1 MEKWQQRL
9 NETWHFYKRTL
20 TLVARGSKLYYT
32 WCFFLMAIIATG
44 FLFYMRQHDVGL
56 IATKMNDQVSWGL
69 YIANFTYLVGAAAAA
84 VLLVIPSYV
93 YHFKPIKEIVV
104 LGELF
109 AASSIVMAILFVMV
123 DLGRL
128 DRFWHMLPVMGRM
141 NFPQS
146 LLAWDVLALNGY
158 LFLNLLIPIYLL
170 VKFYYRKEPNWKFIL
185 PFILVS
191 IPMAVA
197 IHTVTAFLY
206 NGLPARPFWNASIL
220 APRFLASAFCS
231 GPAIIII
238 IFQIIRRVSVHQI
251 EIEDSALFKIAELI
265 AYAMFLN
272 LFLLSAEIFK
282 EYYSQT
288 VHIASFR
295 YLFEGLHGH
304 RELVPWIWSAMTM
317 NVIAFFIFL
326 IPQTRKRLTTLNLG
340 CLLVIIGVWIEK
352 GPGFVI
358 PGFVPDP
365 LGEIY
370 EYLPNLLEL
379 MVSFGIWATGL
390 LVFTFLMKVAIPIEA
405 GEFSHVSYIEGSFRR
420 QEEDQAWRTGSF
432 RKI

>member
-1 MEKWQQRL
+1 MEKLRETL
-9 NETWHFYKRTL
+9 NETWHFYKKTL
-20 TLVARGSKLYYT
+20 ILVAQGSKAYYG
-32 WCFFLMAIIATG
+32 WCFLLLAIIIVG
-44 FLFYMRQHDVGL
+44 FLSYLKQHEVGL
-56 IATKMNDQVSWGL
+56 IATNMNDQVSWGL

-109 AASSIVMAILFVMV
+109 AASAVVMAILFVMV

-128 DRFWHMLPVMGRM
+128 DRFWHMLPFIGSM

-170 VKFYYRKEPNWKFIL
+170 VKYYYRKDPNWKFIL
-185 PFILVS
+185 PFILAS
-191 IPMAVA
+191 IPWAVS

-238 IFQIIRRVSVHQI
+238 IFQIIRKVSVHNI
-251 EIEDSALFKIAELI
+251 EVEDEALFKISELI

-272 LFLLSAEIFK
+272 LFLLSAELYK

-288 VHIASFR
+288 VHIASFK
-295 YLFEGLHGH
+295 YLFEGLHDH
-304 RELVPWIWSAMTM
+304 QQLVPWIWAAMTM

-326 IPQTRKRLTTLNLG
+326 IPQTRKRLVTLNIG
-340 CLLVIIGVWIEK
+340 CLLIIIGVWIEK

-370 EYLPNLLEL
+370 EYIPNLLEL

-390 LVFTFLMKVAIPIEA
+390 LMFTLLMKVAIPIVTGKFTHSE
-405 GEFSHVSYIEGSFRR
+405 Y
-420 QEEDQAWRTGSF
+420 EE
-432 RKI
+432 KISAFKTLLKKSIG

>member
-1 MEKWQQRL
+1 MEALQNTLR
-9 NETWHFYKRTL
+9 ETWHFYRRTL
-20 TLVARGSKLYYT
+20 TLVAKGGKVYYA
-32 WCFFLMAIIATG
+32 WCSLLLVIIFVG
-44 FLFYMRQHDVGL
+44 LVFYLRQHDAGL
-56 IATKMNDQVSWGL
+56 IATHMNDQVSWGL

-123 DLGRL
+123 DLGRI
-128 DRFWHMLPVMGRM
+128 DRFWHLIPFVGSM

-170 VKFYYRKEPNWKFIL
+170 IKFYYHKEPNWKFIL
-185 PFILVS
+185 PFILLS

-231 GPAIIII
+231 GPAIIIL
-238 IFQIIRRVSVHQI
+238 IFQIIRKVSTVKL
-251 EIEDSALFKIAELI
+251 EDEALFKISELI
-265 AYAMFLN
+265 GYAMFLN
-272 LFLLSAEIFK
+272 LFLLASELYK
-282 EYYSQT
+282 EYYSHT
-288 VHIASFR
+288 VHIEAFE
-295 YLFEGLHGH
+295 YLFQGLHGH
-304 RELVPWIWSAMTM
+304 NQLVPWIWTAMAM
-317 NVIAFFIFL
+317 NVTAFIIFL
-326 IPQTRKRLTTLNLG
+326 IPATRKRLLTLNLG
-340 CLLVIIGVWIEK
+340 CLLIIIGVWIEK

-365 LGEIY
+365 LGEIF
-370 EYLPNLLEL
+370 EYVPNLLEL

-390 LVFTFLMKVAIPIEA
+390 LIFTLLMKVAIPIET
-405 GEFSHVSYIEGSFRR
+405 GEFTHVGYVERTHR
-420 QEEDQAWRTGSF
+420 VEEERQAWKQISSGKF
-432 RKI
+432 

>member
-1 MEKWQQRL
+1 MGKLQELLKD
-9 NETWHFYKRTL
+9 TWDFYRKTL
-20 TLVARGSKLYYT
+20 TLVATGSKLYYA
-32 WCFFLMAIIATG
+32 WCFLLLAIVIAG
-44 FLFYMRQHDVGL
+44 FIFYLKQHEVGL
-56 IATKMNDQVSWGL
+56 IATNMNDQVSWGL

-84 VLLVIPSYV
+84 VLLVVPSYV

-109 AASSIVMAILFVMV
+109 AASSVMMAILFVMV

-128 DRFWHMLPVMGRM
+128 DRFWHMLPFIGSM

-146 LLAWDVLALNGY
+146 LLAWDVIALNGY
-158 LFLNLLIPIYLL
+158 LILNIFIPVYLL
-170 VKFYYRKEPNWKFIL
+170 VNFYYRKKPNWKFIL
-185 PFILVS
+185 PFILLS
-191 IPMAVA
+191 IPWAVG

-238 IFQIIRRVSVHQI
+238 IFQIIRKVSDI
-251 EIEDSALFKIAELI
+251 KLEDEALFKIAELI

-272 LFLLSAEIFK
+272 LFLLGSELYK
-282 EYYSQT
+282 EYYSHS
-288 VHIASFR
+288 VHMAPVE

-304 RELVPWIWSAMTM
+304 NLLVPWIWAAMAM
-317 NVIAFFIFL
+317 NVIAFFIFM
-326 IPQTRKRLTTLNLG
+326 IPQTRKRLSILNLG
-340 CLLVIIGVWIEK
+340 CLLVIVGVWIEK

-365 LGEIY
+365 LGEIH
-370 EYLPNLLEL
+370 EYIPNLLEL
-379 MVSFGIWATGL
+379 MVSFGIWALGL
-390 LVFTFLMKVAIPIEA
+390 LVFTLLMKVAIPIE
-405 GEFSHVSYIEGSFRR
+405 
-420 QEEDQAWRTGSF
+420 TGNFIHTEYEKEVTALSPH
-432 RKI
+432 

>member
-1 MEKWQQRL
+1 MEKVREIL
-9 NETWHFYKRTL
+9 NETWHFYRRTL
-20 TLVARGSKLYYT
+20 TLVVKGSKLYYA
-32 WCFFLMAIIATG
+32 WCFSLLAIIIAG
-44 FLFYMRQHDVGL
+44 FIFYLKQHEVGL
-56 IATKMNDQVSWGL
+56 IATNMNDQVSWGL

-84 VLLVIPSYV
+84 VLLVVPSYV

-109 AASSIVMAILFVMV
+109 AASSVIMAILFVMV

-128 DRFWHMLPVMGRM
+128 DRFWHMIPFIGKM

-185 PFILVS
+185 PFILLS

-238 IFQIIRRVSVHQI
+238 IFQIIRKVSDFKL
-251 EIEDSALFKIAELI
+251 EDEALFKISELI

-272 LFLLSAEIFK
+272 LFLLGSELYK
-282 EYYSQT
+282 EYYSHSIHMAP
-288 VHIASFR
+288 VE

-304 RELVPWIWSAMTM
+304 NLLVPWIWAAMTM
-317 NVIAFFIFL
+317 NVIAFILFL

-340 CLLVIIGVWIEK
+340 CILIIIGVWIEK

-365 LGEIY
+365 LGEIH
-370 EYLPNLLEL
+370 EYIPNLLEL

-390 LVFTFLMKVAIPIEA
+390 LIFTLLMKVAIPIVSEK
-405 GEFSHVSYIEGSFRR
+405 FSYSKYEKEKAAF
-420 QEEDQAWRTGSF
+420 
-432 RKI
+432 

>member
-1 MEKWQQRL
+1 MEKWQEIL

-20 TLVARGSKLYYT
+20 TLVVTGSKLYYA
-32 WCFFLMAIIATG
+32 WCLSLIAIIIIG
-44 FLFYMRQHDVGL
+44 LLFYMKQHEIGL
-56 IATKMNDQVSWGL
+56 IATNMNDQVSWGL

-128 DRFWHMLPVMGRM
+128 DRVWHMLPVLGSM

-170 VKFYYRKEPNWKFIL
+170 VKFYYRKNPNWKFIL
-185 PFILVS
+185 PFILLS

-238 IFQIIRRVSVHQI
+238 IFQIIRKVSIHHI
-251 EIEDSALFKIAELI
+251 EIEDEALFKISELI

-272 LFLLSAEIFK
+272 LFLLSAELFK

-288 VHIASFR
+288 VHIAAFK

-304 RELVPWIWSAMTM
+304 NQLVPWIWAAMTM

-365 LGEIY
+365 LGEIF

-379 MVSFGIWATGL
+379 TVSFGIWATGL
-390 LVFTFLMKVAIPIEA
+390 LIFTLLMKVAIPIETGA
-405 GEFSHVSYIEGSFRR
+405 FTHTEYEKGMTTFRTR
-420 QEEDQAWRTGSF
+420 
-432 RKI
+432 

>member
-1 MEKWQQRL
+1 M
-9 NETWHFYKRTL
+9 
-20 TLVARGSKLYYT
+20 
-32 WCFFLMAIIATG
+32 
-44 FLFYMRQHDVGL
+44 
-56 IATKMNDQVSWGL
+56 
-69 YIANFTYLVGAAAAA
+69 AAAA
-84 VLLVIPSYV
+84 VLLVIPAYI
-93 YHFKPIKEIVV
+93 YQFKPIKEIVV

-128 DRFWHMLPVMGRM
+128 DRFWHMLPMIGKM
-141 NFPQS
+141 NFPDS

-158 LFLNLLIPIYLL
+158 LFLNILIPVYLL

-185 PFILVS
+185 PFILIS
-191 IPMAVA
+191 IPWAVG

-238 IFQIIRRVSVHQI
+238 IFQIIRKVSAI
-251 EIEDSALFKIAELI
+251 KIEDSALFKIAELI

-272 LFLLSAEIFK
+272 LFLLSSELYK
-282 EYYSQT
+282 EYYSNS
-288 VHIASFR
+288 VHIASFK
-295 YLFEGLHGH
+295 YLFGGLRGH
-304 RELVPWIWSAMTM
+304 NLLVPWIWSAMAM

-326 IPQTRKRLTTLNLG
+326 IPTLRKRMATLNLG
-340 CLLVIIGVWIEK
+340 CLFVIVGVWIEK
-352 GPGFVI
+352 GPGFVV

-365 LGEIY
+365 LGEIH

-379 MVSFGIWATGL
+379 MVSFGIWAVGL
-390 LVFTFLMKVAIPIEA
+390 LMFTLLMKVAIPIET
-405 GEFSHVSYIEGSFRR
+405 GEFAHLKYE
-420 QEEDQAWRTGSF
+420 QETTTF
-432 RKI
+432 

>member
-1 MEKWQQRL
+1 MEKRRDIL

-20 TLVARGSKLYYT
+20 TLVVTGSKLYYA
-32 WCFFLMAIIATG
+32 WCLSLVAIIIIG
-44 FLFYMRQHDVGL
+44 LLFYMKQHETGL
-56 IATKMNDQVSWGL
+56 IATNMNDQVSWGL

-128 DRFWHMLPVMGRM
+128 DRFWHMLPVLGWM

-170 VKFYYRKEPNWKFIL
+170 VKFYYRKNPNWKFIL
-185 PFILVS
+185 PFILLS

-238 IFQIIRRVSVHQI
+238 IFQIIRKVSIHHI
-251 EIEDSALFKIAELI
+251 EIEDEALFKISELI

-272 LFLLSAEIFK
+272 LFLLSAELFK

-288 VHIASFR
+288 VHIASFK

-304 RELVPWIWSAMTM
+304 NQLVPWIWAAMTM

-365 LGEIY
+365 LGEIF

-379 MVSFGIWATGL
+379 TVSFGIWATGL
-390 LVFTFLMKVAIPIEA
+390 LIFTLLMKVAIPIETGA
-405 GEFSHVSYIEGSFRR
+405 FTHTEYEKGIAAFRSR
-420 QEEDQAWRTGSF
+420 
-432 RKI
+432 

>member
-1 MEKWQQRL
+1 
-9 NETWHFYKRTL
+9 
-20 TLVARGSKLYYT
+20 VATGSKMYYA
-32 WCFFLMAIIATG
+32 WCFSLIVIIVVG
-44 FLFYMRQHDVGL
+44 FLFYLKQHEVGL
-56 IATKMNDQVSWGL
+56 IATNMNDQVSWGL

-123 DLGRL
+123 DLGRI
-128 DRFWHMLPVMGRM
+128 DRFWHMIPFIGLM

-185 PFILVS
+185 PFILLS

-238 IFQIIRRVSVHQI
+238 IFQIIRKVSTSKI
-251 EIEDSALFKIAELI
+251 EIEDEALFKISELI

-288 VHIASFR
+288 VHIASFK

-304 RELVPWIWSAMTM
+304 KQLVPWIWAAMTM
-317 NVIAFFIFL
+317 NVVAFIIFL
-326 IPQTRKRLTTLNLG
+326 IPQTRKRITTLNLG
-340 CLLVIIGVWIEK
+340 CFLIIIGVWIEK

-365 LGEIY
+365 LGEIVQ
-370 EYLPNLLEL
+370 YLPNPLEL
-379 MVSFGIWATGL
+379 MISFGIWATGL
-390 LVFTFLMKVAIPIEA
+390 LIFTLLMKVAIPIE
-405 GEFSHVSYIEGSFRR
+405 
-420 QEEDQAWRTGSF
+420 TGKFTHTEYEKEVIAS
-432 RKI
+432 KPY

>member
-1 MEKWQQRL
+1 MEKVREIL
-9 NETWHFYKRTL
+9 NETWHFYRRTL
-20 TLVARGSKLYYT
+20 ILVATGSKLYYA
-32 WCFFLMAIIATG
+32 WCFFLLAIIIMG
-44 FLFYMRQHDVGL
+44 FFFYLKQHEVGL
-56 IATKMNDQVSWGL
+56 IATNMNDQVSWGL

-84 VLLVIPSYV
+84 VLLVVPSYV

-109 AASSIVMAILFVMV
+109 AASSVIMAVLFVMV

-128 DRFWHMLPVMGRM
+128 DRFWHMIPFIGLM

-146 LLAWDVLALNGY
+146 LLAWDVIALNGY
-158 LFLNLLIPIYLL
+158 LVLNIFIPVYLLI
-170 VKFYYRKEPNWKFIL
+170 KFYYRKKPNWKFIL
-185 PFILVS
+185 PFILLS
-191 IPMAVA
+191 IPWAVG

-238 IFQIIRRVSVHQI
+238 IFQIIRKVSDFKL
-251 EIEDSALFKIAELI
+251 EDEALFKISELI

-272 LFLLSAEIFK
+272 LFLLGSELYK
-282 EYYSQT
+282 EYYSHSIHMAP
-288 VHIASFR
+288 VE

-304 RELVPWIWSAMTM
+304 NLLVPWIWAAMTM
-317 NVIAFFIFL
+317 NVIAFTLFL
-326 IPQTRKRLTTLNLG
+326 IPRTRKRLTTLNLG
-340 CLLVIIGVWIEK
+340 CILIIIGVWIEK

-365 LGEIY
+365 LGEIH
-370 EYLPNLLEL
+370 EYIPNLLEL
-379 MVSFGIWATGL
+379 MVSFGIWAIGL
-390 LVFTFLMKVAIPIEA
+390 LIFTLLMKVAIPIVSEK
-405 GEFSHVSYIEGSFRR
+405 FSYSKYEKEKAAF
-420 QEEDQAWRTGSF
+420 
-432 RKI
+432 

>member
-1 MEKWQQRL
+1 MDKLRETL
-9 NETWHFYKRTL
+9 TETWHFYRKTL
-20 TLVARGSKLYYT
+20 ILVGKGSSAYYA
-32 WCFFLMAIIATG
+32 WCFLLLVVTIAG
-44 FLFYMRQHDVGL
+44 FISYLEQHDIGL
-56 IATKMNDQVSWGL
+56 FATNMNDQVSWGL
-69 YIANFTYLVGAAAAA
+69 YIANFTYLVGMAAAAA
-84 VLLVIPSYV
+84 LLVVPSYI

-128 DRFWHMLPVMGRM
+128 DRFWHMLPFIGKM
-141 NFPQS
+141 NFPDS

-158 LFLNLLIPIYLL
+158 LFLNILIPVYLL

-185 PFILVS
+185 PFILIS
-191 IPMAVA
+191 IPWAVG

-238 IFQIIRRVSVHQI
+238 IFQIIRRVSHIKV
-251 EIEDSALFKIAELI
+251 EDEALFKIAELI

-272 LFLLSAEIFK
+272 LFLLSSELYK
-282 EYYSQT
+282 EYYSNS
-288 VHIASFR
+288 VHIASFK
-295 YLFEGLHGH
+295 YLFGGLHGH
-304 RELVPWIWSAMTM
+304 NLLVPWIWSAMAM
-317 NVIAFFIFL
+317 NVIAFSIFL
-326 IPQTRKRLTTLNLG
+326 IPTLRKRLATLNLG
-340 CLLVIIGVWIEK
+340 CLFVIVGVWIEK

-365 LGEIY
+365 LGEIH

-379 MVSFGIWATGL
+379 MVSFGIWAVGL
-390 LVFTFLMKVAIPIEA
+390 LVFTLLMKVAIPIVS
-405 GEFSHVSYIEGSFRR
+405 GEFSHAKYIEEKPAFRSR
-420 QEEDQAWRTGSF
+420 
-432 RKI
+432 

>member
-1 MEKWQQRL
+1 MEKLRNIL

-20 TLVARGSKLYYT
+20 SLVLKGSKWYYT
-32 WCFFLMAIIATG
+32 WCLSLFAMMIVGL
-44 FLFYMRQHDVGL
+44 LFYLKQHEVGL
-56 IATKMNDQVSWGL
+56 IATNMNDQVSWGL

-128 DRFWHMLPVMGRM
+128 DRFWHMIPLIGSM

-158 LFLNLLIPIYLL
+158 LFLNLIIPIYLL

-238 IFQIIRRVSVHQI
+238 IFQIIRKVSVTKI
-251 EIEDSALFKIAELI
+251 EIEDEALFKISELI

-272 LFLLSAEIFK
+272 LFLLSAELYK

-288 VHIASFR
+288 VHIASFK

-304 RELVPWIWSAMTM
+304 NQLVPWIWTAMTM
-317 NVIAFFIFL
+317 NVIAFILFL
-326 IPQTRKRLTTLNLG
+326 IPATRKRLITLNFG
-340 CLLVIIGVWIEK
+340 CLLIIIGVWIEK

-370 EYLPNLLEL
+370 VYVPNLLEL

-390 LVFTFLMKVAIPIEA
+390 LLFTLLMKVAIPIET
-405 GEFSHVSYIEGSFRR
+405 GKFSHITYVEGTYKVR
-420 QEEDQAWRTGSF
+420 EEDP
-432 RKI
+432 RK

>member
-1 MEKWQQRL
+1 MEKLQEIL
-9 NETWHFYKRTL
+9 KETWHFYKRTL
-20 TLVARGSKLYYT
+20 TLVTQGGKVYYA
-32 WCFFLMAIIATG
+32 WCFTLLG
-44 FLFYMRQHDVGL
+44 FIMVGFIFYLKQHNVGL
-56 IATKMNDQVSWGL
+56 IATNMNDQVSWGL
-69 YIANFTYLVGAAAAA
+69 YIANFTYLVGMAAAA

-93 YHFKPIKEIVV
+93 YSFKPIKEIVV

-123 DLGRL
+123 DLGRI
-128 DRFWHMLPVMGRM
+128 DRFWHMIPFVGSM
-141 NFPQS
+141 NFPES

-158 LFLNLLIPIYLL
+158 FFLNILIPVYLL

-185 PFILVS
+185 PFILASV
-191 IPMAVA
+191 PWAVG

-238 IFQIIRRVSVHQI
+238 IFQIIRKVSAI
-251 EIEDSALFKIAELI
+251 KLEDSALFKIAELI

-272 LFLLSAEIFK
+272 LFLLGSEIYK
-282 EYYSQT
+282 EYYSST
-288 VHIASFR
+288 VHMASFT

-304 RELVPWIWSAMTM
+304 HQLVPWIWAAMAM
-317 NVIAFFIFL
+317 NVTAFFIFL
-326 IPQTRKRLTTLNLG
+326 IPYTRKRLVTLNLG
-340 CLLVIIGVWIEK
+340 CILIIIGVWIEK

-365 LGEIY
+365 LGEIH
-370 EYLPNLLEL
+370 EYIPNLLEL
-379 MVSFGIWATGL
+379 MVSFGIWALGL
-390 LVFTFLMKVAIPIEA
+390 LIFTLLMKVAIPIA
-405 GEFSHVSYIEGSFRR
+405 TGEFTHTEYEKEVIALRPH
-420 QEEDQAWRTGSF
+420 
-432 RKI
+432 

>member
-1 MEKWQQRL
+1 MEKFRETL

-20 TLVARGSKLYYT
+20 TLVITGSQLYYA
-32 WCFFLMAIIATG
+32 WCFSLLSIILVG
-44 FLFYMRQHDVGL
+44 FIFYMKQHDLGL
-56 IATKMNDQVSWGL
+56 IATNMNDQVSWGL

-109 AASSIVMAILFVMV
+109 AASAVVMAILFVMV

-128 DRFWHMLPVMGRM
+128 DRFWHMLPLVGSM

-170 VKFYYRKEPNWKFIL
+170 VMYYYRKNPNWKFIL
-185 PFILVS
+185 PFILAS
-191 IPMAVA
+191 IPWAVS

-231 GPAIIII
+231 GPAVIII
-238 IFQIIRRVSVHQI
+238 IFQIIRKVSIHRI
-251 EIEDSALFKIAELI
+251 EIDDEALFKISELI

-272 LFLLSAEIFK
+272 LFLLAAELFK
-282 EYYSQT
+282 EYYSHT
-288 VHIASFR
+288 AHIASFE
-295 YLFEGLHGH
+295 YLFQGLHGH
-304 RELVPWIWSAMTM
+304 KQLVPWIWSAMTM
-317 NVIAFFIFL
+317 NV
-326 IPQTRKRLTTLNLG
+326 
-340 CLLVIIGVWIEK
+340 
-352 GPGFVI
+352 
-358 PGFVPDP
+358 
-365 LGEIY
+365 
-370 EYLPNLLEL
+370 
-379 MVSFGIWATGL
+379 
-390 LVFTFLMKVAIPIEA
+390 
-405 GEFSHVSYIEGSFRR
+405 
-420 QEEDQAWRTGSF
+420 
-432 RKI
+432 

>member
-1 MEKWQQRL
+1 MEKLREIW

-20 TLVARGSKLYYT
+20 ILVGTGSKLYYA
-32 WCFFLMAIIATG
+32 WCFSLLAIIIAG
-44 FLFYMRQHDVGL
+44 LLFYMKQHDSGL
-56 IATKMNDQVSWGL
+56 IATNMNDQVSWGL

-84 VLLVIPSYV
+84 VLLVVPSYV
-93 YHFKPIKEIVV
+93 YQFKPIKEIVV

-109 AASSIVMAILFVMV
+109 AASSVMMAVLFVMV

-128 DRFWHMLPVMGRM
+128 DRFWHMLPLIGSM
-141 NFPQS
+141 NFPES
-146 LLAWDVLALNGY
+146 LLAWDVIALNGY
-158 LFLNLLIPIYLL
+158 LYLNIFIPVYLL
-170 VKFYYRKEPNWKFIL
+170 VKFYYRKKPNWKFIL
-185 PFILVS
+185 PFILLSV
-191 IPMAVA
+191 PWAVG

-238 IFQIIRRVSVHQI
+238 IFQVIRKVSDI
-251 EIEDSALFKIAELI
+251 KLEDEALFKIAELI

-272 LFLLSAEIFK
+272 LFLLGSELFK
-282 EYYSQT
+282 EYYSHS
-288 VHIASFR
+288 VHIAPVE
-295 YLFEGLHGH
+295 YLFQGLHGH
-304 RELVPWIWSAMTM
+304 NLLVPWIWAAMTM
-317 NVIAFFIFL
+317 NVIAFIIFL

-340 CLLVIIGVWIEK
+340 CIFVIIGVWIEK

-365 LGEIY
+365 LGEIH

-379 MVSFGIWATGL
+379 MVSFGIWALGL
-390 LVFTFLMKVAIPIEA
+390 LVFTLLMKVAIPIETGKFTHTGYEKEITA
-405 GEFSHVSYIEGSFRR
+405 SRSH
-420 QEEDQAWRTGSF
+420 
-432 RKI
+432 

>member
-1 MEKWQQRL
+1 MEKL
-9 NETWHFYKRTL
+9 HETWHFYKRTL
-20 TLVARGSKLYYT
+20 TLVAKGSTLYYA
-32 WCFFLMAIIATG
+32 WCFSLMAIIIAG
-44 FLFYMRQHDVGL
+44 FLFYLKQHDVGL
-56 IATKMNDQVSWGL
+56 IATSMNDQVSWGL

-128 DRFWHMLPVMGRM
+128 DRFWHMLPLIGSM
-141 NFPQS
+141 NFPAS
-146 LLAWDVLALNGY
+146 LLAWDVLVLNGY
-158 LFLNLLIPIYLL
+158 LFLNLLIPVYLL

-185 PFILVS
+185 PFILLS

-238 IFQIIRRVSVHQI
+238 IFQIIRKVSTSKI
-251 EIEDSALFKIAELI
+251 EIEDAALFKISELI

-272 LFLLSAEIFK
+272 LFLLSAELYK

-288 VHIASFR
+288 VHIASFK

-304 RELVPWIWSAMTM
+304 KQLVPWIWAAMTM
-317 NVIAFFIFL
+317 NVIAFMIFL

-340 CLLVIIGVWIEK
+340 CLLIIIGVWIEK

-365 LGEIY
+365 LGEIF

-379 MVSFGIWATGL
+379 MVSFGIWAFGL
-390 LVFTFLMKVAIPIEA
+390 LMFTLLMKVAIPIET
-405 GEFSHVSYIEGSFRR
+405 GEFSHISYVERTLR
-420 QEEDQAWRTGSF
+420 QEEEGQGWRQGSF
-432 RKI
+432 RKF